1 MDKMHLKLKI
11 VKLSKTLNRNELYDY
26 IIAKY
31 FASDRVSNGYI
42 SVADIEEVTG
52 IKIKDVEMM
61 NKLLFY
67 WTNFLTHEE
76 LLQKVV
82 NILTVIDFLPKEQR
96 DEIVN
101 QHREDD
107 TEKARLYRDLKNQF
121 KDVA

>member
-1 MDKMHLKLKI
+1 MHLKLKI